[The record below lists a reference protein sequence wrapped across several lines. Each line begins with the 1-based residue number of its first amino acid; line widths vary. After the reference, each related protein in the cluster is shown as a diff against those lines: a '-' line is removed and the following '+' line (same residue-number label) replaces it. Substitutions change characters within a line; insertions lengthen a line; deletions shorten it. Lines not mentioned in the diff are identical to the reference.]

1 MYSATCEVLLNII
14 DDGVT
19 SAQRGD
25 ADAAYEALTSFEF
38 VLILHIMKK
47 ILEISDLLCQALQ
60 HKSQDI
66 LNAMQHFS
74 STKLL
79 IQNLRNEGWDGL
91 LSDVKS
97 FCEKVS
103 IPLPNMSDRY
113 VGRNGRARHQQDHFT
128 VEHHYKIDI
137 FLAVIDTQLQEL
149 NNKFNEKTMELLV
162 LSAALDPK
170 EMRISMRI
178 DDIYKLVQKF
188 YPQDFA
194 EYEMAQLKMQFEHF
208 SHERQHPMFESLST
222 ISDLCEWLVKT
233 RKADVY
239 PLVYRVVTLILTLPV
254 STATTERS
262 FSAMSLVK
270 NRLRNKMED
279 EYLSD
284 CLILYIEKDI
294 ARSIS
299 LDAIIDDFRDLKK
312 RRSQF

>member
-1 MYSATCEVLLNII
+1 
-14 DDGVT
+14 
-19 SAQRGD
+19 
-25 ADAAYEALTSFEF
+25 
-38 VLILHIMKK
+38 
-47 ILEISDLLCQALQ
+47 
-60 HKSQDI
+60 
-66 LNAMQHFS
+66 MQLVS

-79 IQNLRNEGWDGL
+79 IQKLRNEGWEEL
-91 LSDVKS
+91 LSDVKL

-113 VGRNGRARHQQDHFT
+113 VARNGRARHQQDQFT
-128 VEHHYKIDI
+128 IEHHYKIDI

-149 NNKFNEKTMELLV
+149 NNKFNEKTTELLV
-162 LSAALDPK
+162 LSSALDPK
-170 EMRISMRI
+170 EMRISMKI
-178 DDIYKLVQKF
+178 DDIDKLVKKF

-194 EYEMAQLKMQFEHF
+194 EHEMAQLKMQFEHF
-208 SHERQHPMFESLST
+208 SHERLHPMFESLSS

-233 RKADVY
+233 RKADIY
-239 PLVYRVVTLILTLPV
+239 PLVYRVVTLVLTLPV

-270 NRLRNKMED
+270 NRLRSKMED

-284 CLILYIEKDI
+284 CLMLYIEKEI

-299 LDAIIDDFRDLKK
+299 INAIIDDFRDLKE